1 MIDWQ
6 AFAESAINF
15 TAFDEYLG
23 LAVTNT
29 FLFAL
34 ITSVAIDV
42 ITGLS
47 ASVIN
52 RKLDS
57 SVGFRGI
64 IKHTTI
70 LLLGI
75 ILEVASAAIGVKIV
89 GNTFCFLA
97 IANYIVS
104 ILGNLAVLGFYIP
117 EWIKKPLEAEI
128 NRKLGKHDKGDA

>member
-6 AFAESAINF
+6 AFAESAVNF
-15 TAFDEYLG
+15 TAFDQYLR

-29 FLFAL
+29 FLFSL
-34 ITSVAIDV
+34 ITAIAIDV

-47 ASVIN
+47 ASFV
-52 RKLDS
+52 KHTLDS
-57 SVGFRGI
+57 SIGSKGLV
-64 IKHTTI
+64 KHTTI

-97 IANYIVS
+97 IANYVVS

-117 EWIKKPLEAEI
+117 EWIRKPLEAEI